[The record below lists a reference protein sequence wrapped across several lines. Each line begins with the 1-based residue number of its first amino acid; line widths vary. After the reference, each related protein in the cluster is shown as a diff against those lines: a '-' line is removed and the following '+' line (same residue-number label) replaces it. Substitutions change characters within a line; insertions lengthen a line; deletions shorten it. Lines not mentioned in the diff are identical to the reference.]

1 MLTAHLKAAPPE
13 SSAGVTFP
21 PSTAQKR
28 VLPNGLTVIVQ
39 EDRSAPVVSVQA
51 WCGTGSIDENEHLGA
66 GLSHILEH
74 MLFKGTKTRAS
85 SAIVQKIQDVG
96 GYINA
101 YTSFDRTVYWID
113 VPKAGTSVALDI
125 LSDTMMNS
133 TLPQEEY
140 AKEQEVIRREFA
152 MGMDDPDR
160 MAGQL
165 LFATAFQRHPYR
177 LPVIGQL
184 EIYNQLTQEQVMQYY
199 KMRYVPNNLT
209 FIVVGDVD
217 AEAVFQQ
224 LGAFFED
231 YPAKSLQP
239 PYIPSEPPQLGPRVV
254 HQEFATELTRL
265 SLAWHIPEITHP
277 DVPALDLLSTILGDG
292 RSSRLYRRVREEAG
306 LAFGV
311 SAFSYTPGDPGLL
324 GIDATVEPAKRE
336 AAQEL
341 VLRILEEIKQAGV
354 TSDELAKA
362 KKISLS
368 HHLGSLTTMR
378 GQASDLGSNWFLTR
392 NLNFTRDY
400 LAAVQKI
407 TPEDIRRVAAKYL
420 TSDNLTI
427 VSLNPKGALAVKT
440 ETSEPI
446 VAGEIQK
453 MELSNGMR
461 LLVREDPR
469 LPLISMAAVFRGGLL
484 AETPRTNGITR
495 LMAKVLLKGTK
506 TRTAEQIADTI
517 EAVGGS
523 IGSDAGNNSFSVSL
537 DVTQPDLK
545 LGADLLSDVLLNATM
560 PEKAITREKDVQLA
574 GIKEDEEQLTT
585 VARNLLRQAL
595 FEEHAYALRGKGSV
609 ESVSRLTQQDL
620 LDFRDRYLVARNGVI
635 SVFGNVKA
643 AEVKQIF
650 EEALTGMKS
659 GQLALIDPPKPRPLT
674 KSTTVESLKDKAQ
687 GVIMV
692 GYRGVDIFSPD
703 RYALELID
711 EASSDLGSRFFVR
724 IREQMGLAYY
734 VGASQMQGL
743 VPGLFLFYLGTDP
756 QKIEKVKTA
765 LVDEINKLAAEGLTN
780 EELARAKKKLLGQQ
794 QIANQSNDSFGYMAA
809 LDELYGLGFAY
820 YKALERDVEA
830 VTLDDVKR
838 VAAKYFQ
845 KQPYVLATVRPPNKL
860 NAPKGN

>member
-13 SSAGVTFP
+13 SSAGITFP
-21 PSTAQKR
+21 PSPAQKR

-51 WCGTGSIDENEHLGA
+51 WCGTGSIDENAHLGA

-85 SAIVQKIQDVG
+85 SAIAQKIQDVG

-113 VPKAGTSVALDI
+113 VPKAGTSVALEI

-133 TLPQEEY
+133 TLSQEEY

-152 MGMDDPDR
+152 MSMDDPDR

-199 KMRYVPNNLT
+199 KARYVPNNLT

-217 AEAVFQQ
+217 AEAVYQH
-224 LGAFFED
+224 LGAFFKD

-239 PYIPSEPPQLGPRVV
+239 VYIPAEPPQLGPRVV

-324 GIDATVEPAKRE
+324 GIDATVEPAKRV

-341 VLRILEEIKQAGV
+341 VLKILEEIKQAGV

-392 NLNFTRDY
+392 NLNFTREY

-407 TPEDIRRVAAKYL
+407 TPEDIRRVAEKYL

-427 VSLNPKGALAVKT
+427 VSLNPKGALAAKT
-440 ETSEPI
+440 ETTKPI

-453 MELSNGMR
+453 IELSNGMR

-469 LPLISMAAVFRGGLL
+469 LPLVSMVAVFRGGLL
-484 AETPRTNGITR
+484 AETPQTNGITR

-545 LGADLLSDVLLNATM
+545 LGAELLSDVLLNATM
-560 PEKAITREKDVQLA
+560 PEKAITREKEVQLA

-585 VARNLLRQAL
+585 VARNILREAL
-595 FEEHAYALRGKGSV
+595 FPRHPYALRGKGSV
-609 ESVSRLTQQDL
+609 QSVAKLIKKDL
-620 LDFRDRYLVARNGVI
+620 LEFRDQYLVARNGVI
-635 SVFGNVKA
+635 SVFGNVEA

-650 EEALTGMKS
+650 EQALSGMKS
-659 GQLALIDPPKPRPLT
+659 GQLALTDAPKPAPLAKT
-674 KSTTVESLKDKAQ
+674 IPVESLKDKAQ

-692 GYRGVDIFSPD
+692 GYRGADMFSSD

-711 EASSDLGSRFFVR
+711 EASSDLGSRFFIR

-756 QKIEKVKTA
+756 QKIERVKTA
-765 LVDEINKLAAEGLTN
+765 LLDEINKLAAEGLTN
-780 EELARAKKKLLGQQ
+780 EELARAKKKLLGQM

-809 LDELYGLGFAY
+809 LDELYGLGFAH
-820 YKALERDVEA
+820 YKTLERDVEA
-830 VTLDDVKR
+830 VTLEDVKR

-845 KQPYVLATVRPPNKL
+845 KQPYVLATVRPPEKP